1 MMPGHIKTNT
11 KSVVLVC
18 HIANFHSGQREHGLL
33 VVVWGGR
40 LGFNAY
46 AYMCGDLLVGFFMGL
61 HIGSSDHW
69 LSRKNF
75 VPNADNFGKSYIK
88 IGWKVFPRSFFRVP
102 SGGGNKSSA
111 YFVSF
116 TIFHAYFTPKRDTSV
131 ILRIF
136 HTYFQGFQD
145 SSVVYLQKAGMTC
158 QAGLR
163 NITKKNGLV
172 PKNAYL
178 THNLS
183 PYIACFSTYF
193 GI

>member
-102 SGGGNKSSA
+102 SGGGEQVKC
-111 YFVSF
+111 
-116 TIFHAYFTPKRDTSV
+116 IFCEFHDISCV
-131 ILRIF
+131 F
-136 HTYFQGFQD
+136 HTKKRYFAAIHISHIFPGVSGFFCCVFAKGWND
-145 SSVVYLQKAGMTC
+145 LPGGSPKHYQKKWPGT
-158 QAGLR
+158 
-163 NITKKNGLV
+163 
-172 PKNAYL
+172 
-178 THNLS
+178 
-183 PYIACFSTYF
+183 
-193 GI
+193 